1 MQPPN
6 WISFK
11 FLIRFLLKILTQF
24 LFYKASGEFLMSS
37 IKHRDC
43 CTAGFKAVYYKSLSK
58 MFTKFLILLLF
69 FLLILFVLVLVLI
82 LIPDPDSWS
91 SSSCLIPSTSIITF
105 IKASRPHQCPTNEFI
120 NLQQRLQRLTWISP
134 LLANF
139 DISIKRIWE
148 QTFSHQ
154 IIESVKKVDTRYL
167 ARKEIS
173 NILVILV
180 SFIKIT
186 LDNQI
191 YWHWYYR
198 IIKYLIWSM

>member
-37 IKHRDC
+37 INIVI
-43 CTAGFKAVYYKSLSK
+43 AALQPSK
-58 MFTKFLILLLF
+58 LYIKI
-69 FLLILFVLVLVLI
+69 ISKKVHQ
-82 LIPDPDSWS
+82 IPHPSSNPLCPGLDPDPAPDSWS
-91 SSSCLIPSTSIITF
+91 SSSYLIPSTSIITF

-154 IIESVKKVDTRYL
+154 IIESFKKL
-167 ARKEIS
+167 
-173 NILVILV
+173 
-180 SFIKIT
+180 T
-186 LDNQI
+186 LDVYFAQ
-191 YWHWYYR
+191 
-198 IIKYLIWSM
+198 KEMS

>member
-1 MQPPN
+1 MFLPN
-6 WISFK
+6 SSSF
-11 FLIRFLLKILTQF
+11 L
-24 LFYKASGEFLMSS
+24 
-37 IKHRDC
+37 
-43 CTAGFKAVYYKSLSK
+43 CTGPLCPCPGLDLDPHLNLVL
-58 MFTKFLILLLF
+58 FLILG
-69 FLLILFVLVLVLI
+69 
-82 LIPDPDSWS
+82 
-91 SSSCLIPSTSIITF
+91 TSIITF

-167 ARKEIS
+167 AWKEIS

-191 YWHWYYR
+191 YWHWYYK
-198 IIKYLIWSM
+198 IIKWLIWSM